1 MALGELLVSRV
12 MHICGSNDDIVIQS
26 IDHYTQCQA
35 RSKTTMERGL
45 GRPKLGRELVVDGE

>member
-1 MALGELLVSRV
+1 MVLGELLRE
-12 MHICGSNDDIVIQS
+12 MHIRGSDDDLVIRS

-45 GRPKLGRELVVDGE
+45 GRPKLGRQFVVDWE